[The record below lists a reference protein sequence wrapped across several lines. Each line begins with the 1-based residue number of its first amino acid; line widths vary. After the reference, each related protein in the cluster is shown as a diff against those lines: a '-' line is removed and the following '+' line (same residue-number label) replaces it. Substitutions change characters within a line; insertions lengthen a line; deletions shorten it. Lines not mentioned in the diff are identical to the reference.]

1 MDFETNLQLPKRKG
15 EWWAEIN
22 REVEMNIYTLL
33 QTKWII
39 NKDLYYTTG
48 DATQYSAINYMGK
61 ESVKERISST
71 SETKTKSNII
81 NQLYPQIK

>member
-33 QTKWII
+33 QTVNYQQGPILYHRGCYSI
-39 NKDLYYTTG
+39 FCNKLH
-48 DATQYSAINYMGK
+48 GK
-61 ESVKERISST
+61 RVGKRT
-71 SETKTKSNII
+71 D
-81 NQLYPQIK
+81 